1 MIRNSI
7 HGSAICVYNMSSIS
21 KAFSGS
27 TRYQDIV
34 SGSTIWRTMKPLD
47 ENFTC
52 KNSQRSSSNL
62 LDSSKYKLMEHAVQ
76 PMHLNPLYVE
86 KLEIFTHISVI
97 KIATKLHEQVPLIF
111 VANKEGYI
119 KKISILPRTK
129 QSCLIEILELEKGIM
144 KIESMKFL
152 KASDSLYVG
161 KLIHILS

>member
-1 MIRNSI
+1 
-7 HGSAICVYNMSSIS
+7 
-21 KAFSGS
+21 
-27 TRYQDIV
+27 
-34 SGSTIWRTMKPLD
+34 MKPLD

>member
-1 MIRNSI
+1 MIHRNSI
-7 HGSAICVYNMSSIS
+7 HGSAICVFNMSSIS
-21 KAFSGS
+21 KAFDGS
-27 TRYQDIV
+27 TKYQDIV
-34 SGSTIWRTMKPLD
+34 SGSTIWRTMKPLG

-52 KNSQRSSSNL
+52 KNSQRSSTINL

-111 VANKEGYI
+111 VANKEGFL

-144 KIESMKFL
+144 KIESMEFL
-152 KASDSLYVG
+152 KASESLYVG
-161 KLIHILS
+161 KIVCF